1 MDRYSAVTEYLF
13 DWRTERDP
21 SWEDIVFWRETG
33 LKDEEEEVDARD
45 GACSM
50 ETAMTFQVLAESR
63 GGGPR
68 RMSMG
73 GSVSVVEECG
83 STGCGGVIGAVD
95 KED

>member
-1 MDRYSAVTEYLF
+1 MERYSAVTEYLF

-33 LKDEEEEVDARD
+33 LKDDDDEVDARD

-50 ETAMTFQVLAESR
+50 ETAMTERLLWSGRVST
-63 GGGPR
+63 
-68 RMSMG
+68 G
-73 GSVSVVEECG
+73 GSVSVVQECG
-83 STGCGGVIGAVD
+83 STRCGGVIGVVD